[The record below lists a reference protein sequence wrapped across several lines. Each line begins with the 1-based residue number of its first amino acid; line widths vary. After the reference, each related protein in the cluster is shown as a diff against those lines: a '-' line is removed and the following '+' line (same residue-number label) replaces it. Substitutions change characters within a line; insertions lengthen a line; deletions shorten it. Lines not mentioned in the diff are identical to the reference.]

1 MFVLDLRDK
10 SRALAQVE
18 RSNSRLIPR
27 GVESINWSVEAPW
40 TGCYW
45 DDERVELAFATV
57 ALREICES
65 RRRATNLLGARLAYE
80 LAQRLADID
89 AAATVAEL
97 ANLLPDDIVD
107 RSESERALRIEAGYD
122 LVFCVGHVEIPVL
135 NEGSTDWTR
144 VSRIRNTALE
154 ARDG

>member
-1 MFVLDLRDK
+1 M
-10 SRALAQVE
+10 
-18 RSNSRLIPR
+18 
-27 GVESINWSVEAPW
+27 
-40 TGCYW
+40 
-45 DDERVELAFATV
+45 
-57 ALREICES
+57 
-65 RRRATNLLGARLAYE
+65 AYE

-97 ANLLPDDIVD
+97 ANLFPDDIVD
-107 RSESERALRIEAGYD
+107 RSGGERALRLEAGHD

-144 VSRIRNTALE
+144 VSRIRITALE